1 MKARGSVTL
10 HHSNDTNNIEYYSK
24 TQIWQSQED
33 QSSYFVLMI
42 QIPEKY
48 KVSFILSKV
57 NSIQVRLTV
66 TVHYNTYPA
75 SQTQRLR
82 WPGTTSYQKT
92 TNKQKQKQEL

>member
-10 HHSNDTNNIEYYSK
+10 HHSNDTNNIELYSK

-48 KVSFILSKV
+48 MVEFRYNKVKGISVSITDESNVFIL
-57 NSIQVRLTV
+57 L
-66 TVHYNTYPA
+66 
-75 SQTQRLR
+75 
-82 WPGTTSYQKT
+82 G
-92 TNKQKQKQEL
+92 